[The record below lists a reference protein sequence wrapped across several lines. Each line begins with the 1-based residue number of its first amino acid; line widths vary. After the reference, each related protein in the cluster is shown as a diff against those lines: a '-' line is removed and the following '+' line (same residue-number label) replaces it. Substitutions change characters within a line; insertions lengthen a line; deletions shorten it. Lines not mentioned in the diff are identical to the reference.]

1 MVVAAAAAAGFS
13 CSRATAVACADVQ
26 VAIEWSKVQLT
37 TVVTAGRLYELKD
50 LGPSTGVGRGA
61 VGVGPEAHQAF
72 IDKRTGAI
80 WTVAVVDD
88 IEQPIGFKVGVQDE
102 VVQPLFAHDAVIADV
117 QSG

>member
-26 VAIEWSKVQLT
+26 VAIERSKVQLAA
-37 TVVTAGRLYELKD
+37 VVPTGRLHQFED
-50 LGPSTGVGRGA
+50 LGPGFGVGRGV
-61 VGVGPEAHQAF
+61 VGVGPEAHQSF
-72 IDKRTGAI
+72 IDECAGAI
-80 WTVAVVDD
+80 WSVAVVND
-88 IEQPIGFKVGVQDE
+88 IEQAIRFKVGVQDE